1 MEEISTAVPS
11 KRERLQELL
20 RAMARVAV
28 AYSGGTDSTLLL
40 KVACDVL
47 GHEHVLAL
55 TAVSPSQP
63 ASEREEAGA
72 LARHIGVRHAL
83 IETHEL
89 DDARYVEN
97 TLERCYFCK
106 RVILEALIRYASRE
120 GFNVVVDGANADD
133 LHDHRPGSRAARE
146 WGVRSPLQEAGLTK
160 AEIREWA
167 RALGLPN
174 WDKPAAACLASR
186 VPYGTPIT
194 AELLRRIE
202 QAEAAVRRLG
212 VRQLRV
218 RHHGNLARIEVEP
231 PDFVTILER
240 RAEVIQALR
249 ALGYAYVTLDL
260 AGYRS
265 GSMHDAYRL
274 L

>member
-1 MEEISTAVPS
+1 MQEISTAALA
-11 KRERLQELL
+11 KRERLEELL
-20 RAMARVAV
+20 RAMGQVAV

-47 GHEHVLAL
+47 GREHVIAM

-63 ASEREEAGA
+63 ASERAEACA
-72 LARHIGVRHAL
+72 LAQQIGVRHAL

-97 TLERCYFCK
+97 TPERCYFCK
-106 RVILEALIRYASRE
+106 RVILESLTRYAHRE
-120 GFNVVVDGANADD
+120 GFSVVVDGANADD

-160 AEIREWA
+160 AEIRDLA
-167 RALGLPN
+167 RMLGLPN

-202 QAEAAVRRLG
+202 QAEAVVRRLG

-218 RHHGNLARIEVEP
+218 RHHGDLARIEVEP
-231 PDFVTILER
+231 ADFTTVLEHR
-240 RAEVIQALR
+240 SEVIQALR

-260 AGYRS
+260 AGYRM

>member
-1 MEEISTAVPS
+1 VEGTYTEVFG
-11 KRERLQELL
+11 KLERLKELL
-20 RAMARVAV
+20 RAMGNVAV

-47 GHEHVLAL
+47 GREHVMAL

-63 ASEREEAGA
+63 SVEREEACA
-72 LARHIGVRHAL
+72 LAQRIGVRHVL
-83 IETHEL
+83 IETHEM

-97 TLERCYFCK
+97 TPERCYFCK
-106 RVILEALIRYASRE
+106 RVILESLTRYAHRE
-120 GFNVVVDGANADD
+120 GFATVADGANADD

-146 WGVRSPLQEAGLTK
+146 WGVRSPLQEVGFTK
-160 AEIREWA
+160 DEIRMAA
-167 RALGLPN
+167 RTLGLPN
-174 WDKPAAACLASR
+174 WDKPSAACLASR

-202 QAEAAVRRLG
+202 RAEAVVRRLG

-218 RHHGNLARIEVEP
+218 RHHGVLARIEVEP
-231 PDFVTILER
+231 TDFALIMEHRT
-240 RAEVIQALR
+240 EVVQALR
-249 ALGYAYVTLDL
+249 SLGYAYVTLDL
-260 AGYRS
+260 AGFRS